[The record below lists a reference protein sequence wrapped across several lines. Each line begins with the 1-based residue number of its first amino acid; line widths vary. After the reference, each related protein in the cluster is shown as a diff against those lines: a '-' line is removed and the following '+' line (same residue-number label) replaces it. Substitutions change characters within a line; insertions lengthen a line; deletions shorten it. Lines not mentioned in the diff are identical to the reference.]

1 MSFWSIFCYLEEEK
15 HEWEFSG
22 LIWAHNLRYL
32 IAEIMRTELSTEN
45 LVVFEAGSD
54 NHR

>member
-1 MSFWSIFCYLEEEK
+1 MELSS
-15 HEWEFSG
+15 

-32 IAEIMRTELSTEN
+32 TLFEAGSDNHSSLIWAHN
-45 LVVFEAGSD
+45 LRYLTLFEAGSD